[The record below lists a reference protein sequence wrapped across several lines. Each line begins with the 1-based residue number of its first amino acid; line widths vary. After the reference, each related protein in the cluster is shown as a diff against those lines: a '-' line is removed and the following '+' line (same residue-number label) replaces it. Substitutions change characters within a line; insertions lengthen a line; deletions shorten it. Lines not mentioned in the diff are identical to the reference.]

1 MGLSAPR
8 RELFPNLGQAP
19 RSPMAC
25 SHSEGGKRT
34 PAGAERT
41 FVRRGTVMAAMSIS
55 ADMPTGTGAETGT
68 APRRLSFADLSV
80 SVKVLTA
87 VGTAALVALIVGI
100 LGLLSL
106 RDASAAAQLISRSN
120 VASIRA
126 VGQLKAVVSQARV
139 DTANQ
144 ALSIDEASKT
154 KFADSYTADL
164 QSFTTAMA
172 AYRASNP
179 ASDTAL
185 IARLQTDWNA
195 YADVAVNKLIP
206 AGNRRALVEWTK
218 IRDSEVLPILTRVYD
233 ALATMD
239 GLETADAA
247 KNAAAA
253 KSGYESSRTTS
264 LITLTVGLVLALAIG
279 VIVAR
284 KIVQSLMKVTYVCYG
299 LADGDLTRR
308 TGLDTRDEPGRM
320 ARALDAALTRLRQTI
335 TTIEGSATSLAG
347 ASEQMSSTA
356 ANIAAS
362 AEQTSSQALAVAAA
376 AEEVSRSVETVSS
389 GSEEM
394 GASIR
399 EISQNA
405 AEAARIASGAVTIT
419 TATLA
424 TMNKLGDSSAEIG
437 NVIKVITAI
446 AEQTNLLALN
456 ATIEAARAG
465 EMGKGFAV
473 VASEVKD
480 LAQETA
486 RATEDISR
494 RVQAI
499 QADTTGAVAAIDE
512 ISVVIEQISEFQTT
526 IASAV
531 EEQTATT
538 AEMNR
543 SVSEAAGGAGEIA
556 QNITGVAEAARMT
569 SHGVNETQQATTELA
584 RMSTD
589 LSALVA
595 TFRI

>member
-1 MGLSAPR
+1 
-8 RELFPNLGQAP
+8 
-19 RSPMAC
+19 
-25 SHSEGGKRT
+25 
-34 PAGAERT
+34 
-41 FVRRGTVMAAMSIS
+41 MAAMTLSTH
-55 ADMPTGTGAETGT
+55 AGTEAGA
-68 APRRLSFADLSV
+68 RRRSLADLSV
-80 SVKVLTA
+80 SVKVVAA
-87 VGTAALVALIVGI
+87 VATAALVALIVGV
-100 LGLLSL
+100 LGLLAL
-106 RDASAAAQLISRSN
+106 RDASSSAQKISSSN
-120 VASIRA
+120 VASIKS
-126 VGQLKAVVSQARV
+126 VGQVKAVILQARV

-144 ALSIDEASKT
+144 ALSVDPASTK
-154 KFADSYTADL
+154 KFADAFTADL
-164 QSFTTAMA
+164 QAFTTAMA
-172 AYRASNP
+172 AYRASRP

-185 IARLQTDWNA
+185 LDELQTNWDA
-195 YADVAVNKLIP
+195 YTDIAANKLIP
-206 AGNRRALVEWTK
+206 AGNRNALVEWST
-218 IRDSEVLPILTRVYD
+218 IRDREVLPILTKLVD
-233 ALATMD
+233 GLTTMD

-264 LITLTVGLVLALAIG
+264 IITLTVGLILALTVG

-284 KIVQSLMKVTYVCYG
+284 KIVQSLSKVTYVCDG
-299 LADGDLTRR
+299 LADGDLTRS

-320 ARALDAALTRLRQTI
+320 ARSLDTALTRLRQTI

-362 AEQTSSQALAVAAA
+362 AEQTSTQALAVSAA

-389 GSEEM
+389 GSEQM

-405 AEAARIASGAVTIT
+405 AEAARVASEAVTIT
-419 TATLA
+419 ANTSAI
-424 TMNKLGDSSAEIG
+424 MNKLGDSSAEIG

-465 EMGKGFAV
+465 ELGKGFAV

-480 LAQETA
+480 LAQETG

-499 QADTTGAVAAIDE
+499 QADTSGAVTAIEE
-512 ISVVIEQISEFQTT
+512 ISIVIERISEFQTT

-531 EEQTATT
+531 EQQTATT

-543 SVSEAAGGAGEIA
+543 SVSEAAGGTGEIA

-569 SHGVNETQQATTELA
+569 SQGVTETQQATAELA
-584 RMSTD
+584 RMSTE
-589 LSALVA
+589 LSGLVA

>member
-1 MGLSAPR
+1 MTLSADTR
-8 RELFPNLGQAP
+8 
-19 RSPMAC
+19 
-25 SHSEGGKRT
+25 
-34 PAGAERT
+34 
-41 FVRRGTVMAAMSIS
+41 
-55 ADMPTGTGAETGT
+55 TGTGIGTGT
-68 APRRLSFADLSV
+68 GPRRPSFADLSV
-80 SVKVLTA
+80 SVKVLAA

-106 RDASAAAQLISRSN
+106 RDASNAAQLISRSN
-120 VASIRA
+120 VASIKA
-126 VGQLKAVVSQARV
+126 VGQLKAVILQVRV

-144 ALSIDEASKT
+144 ALSVDEASRT
-154 KFADSYTADL
+154 KFADSFTADL
-164 QSFTTAMA
+164 QAYTTAMA

-179 ASDTAL
+179 ASDAAL
-185 IARLQTDWNA
+185 IDQMQTDWDT
-195 YADVAVNKLIP
+195 YADIATNKLIP
-206 AGNRRALVEWTK
+206 AGNRSALVEWAK
-218 IRDSEVLPILTRVYD
+218 IRDSEALPILKKLFE

-264 LITLTVGLVLALAIG
+264 IITLTVGLVLALAIG

-284 KIVQSLMKVTYVCYG
+284 KIVQSLTKVTYVCDG
-299 LADGDLTRR
+299 LADGDLTRH

-320 ARALDAALTRLRQTI
+320 ARALDTALGRLRQTI

-362 AEQTSSQALAVAAA
+362 AEQTSAQALAVSAA

-405 AEAARIASGAVTIT
+405 AEAARVASEAVTIT
-419 TATLA
+419 ANTSA
-424 TMNKLGDSSAEIG
+424 TMNKLGESSAEIG

-499 QADTTGAVAAIDE
+499 QADTSGAVTAIDE
-512 ISVVIEQISEFQTT
+512 ISTVIERISEFQTT

-569 SHGVNETQQATTELA
+569 SQGVTETQQATTELA
-584 RMSTD
+584 RMSTE
-589 LSALVA
+589 LSSLVA
-595 TFRI
+595 AFRV

>member
-1 MGLSAPR
+1 
-8 RELFPNLGQAP
+8 
-19 RSPMAC
+19 
-25 SHSEGGKRT
+25 
-34 PAGAERT
+34 
-41 FVRRGTVMAAMSIS
+41 MAAMTLS
-55 ADMPTGTGAETGT
+55 AQAETRAGS
-68 APRRLSFADLSV
+68 RRRSFADLSV
-80 SVKVLTA
+80 SVKVLAA
-87 VGTAALVALIVGI
+87 VGTAALVALIVGV
-100 LGLLSL
+100 LGLLAL
-106 RDASAAAQLISRSN
+106 RDASTAAQLISSSN
-120 VASIRA
+120 VASIKA
-126 VGQLKAVVSQARV
+126 VGQVKAVVLQARV
-139 DTANQ
+139 DSANQ
-144 ALSIDEASKT
+144 ALSVDAASTK
-154 KFADSYTADL
+154 KFADSFDTDL
-164 QSFTTAMA
+164 QNFSTAMA
-172 AYRASNP
+172 AYRASQP
-179 ASDTAL
+179 ASDIAL
-185 IARLQTDWNA
+185 IDKLQNDWDA
-195 YADVAVNKLIP
+195 YADISTSKLLP
-206 AGNRRALVEWTK
+206 AGARNALVEWAK
-218 IRDSEVLPILTRVYD
+218 IRDSEALPLVTSLFD
-233 ALATMD
+233 TLATVD
-239 GLETADAA
+239 GLETADAV

-253 KSGYESSRTTS
+253 KSGYESSLMTS
-264 LITLTVGLVLALAIG
+264 IITLVIGLVVALAVG

-284 KIVQSLMKVTYVCYG
+284 KIVQSLTKVTYVCDG
-299 LADGDLTRR
+299 LADGDLTRS
-308 TGLDTRDEPGRM
+308 TGLDSRDEPGRM
-320 ARALDAALTRLRQTI
+320 GRALDGALGRLRQTI
-335 TTIEGSATSLAG
+335 ATIEGSAASLAG

-362 AEQTSSQALAVAAA
+362 AEQTSAQALAVSAA

-389 GSEEM
+389 GSEQM

-405 AEAARIASGAVTIT
+405 AEAARVASEAVTIT
-419 TATLA
+419 ANTSA

-499 QADTTGAVAAIDE
+499 QADTSGAVTAIDE
-512 ISVVIEQISEFQTT
+512 ISTVIGRISEFQTT

-543 SVSEAAGGAGEIA
+543 SVAEAAGGAGEIA

-569 SHGVNETQQATTELA
+569 SQGVTETQQATTELA
-584 RMSTD
+584 RMSTE
-589 LSALVA
+589 LSSLVS
-595 TFRI
+595 TFRV